1 MALVIF
7 WGQIAMKTQLR
18 KNAQTNYLLKLQN
31 LVGSELKIRINNNR
45 STMLH
50 VRWHED
56 KTQVSLHQ
64 MFLQAPHKVQKA
76 LANYIRS
83 DSAVLEPL
91 VKAYIDK
98 NVPTLDH
105 SHLIDPKQITTR
117 GSSYNLKSLYN
128 KINRRYFGGSLDL
141 QITWFG
147 DSNSR
152 FSTKCTL
159 GLYYD
164 VVKLVKIHRLLDNPS
179 VPSYVIEYVIYHEM
193 VHAVCPPVVYESGR
207 NCIHTKEFKELES
220 VFEQYEE
227 ARDWLIKNQKNF
239 FASKE
244 DNSNGRTQQM
254 GKHKAPKKQSGCRKR
269 QNIYTYL

>member
-1 MALVIF
+1 
-7 WGQIAMKTQLR
+7 MKTDYAR
-18 KNAQTNYLLKLQN
+18 KLQN
-31 LVGSELKIRINNNR
+31 LVGSELSIRINNNR

-56 KTQVSLHQ
+56 KTQVSLHR
-64 MFLQAPHKVQKA
+64 MFLHAPHKVQQA
-76 LANYIRS
+76 LASYIRR
-83 DSAVLEPL
+83 DDEVIAPA

-105 SHLIDPKQITTR
+105 SHLLSPEQLITR
-117 GSSYNLKSLYN
+117 GSTYNLKTLYN
-128 KINRRYFGGSLDL
+128 KINKRYFGSSLDL
-141 QITWFG
+141 QISWFG
-147 DSNSR
+147 DANSR
-152 FSTKCTL
+152 FSSKCTL

-193 VHAVCPPVVYESGR
+193 VHAVCPPFTYESGR
-207 NCIHTKEFKELES
+207 KCIHTKDFKELES
-220 VFEQYEE
+220 VFEHFEE
-227 ARDWLIKNQKNF
+227 ARDWLTKHHRNF

-244 DNSNGRTQQM
+244 DNCNGRTQQM
-254 GKHKAPKKQSGCRKR
+254 GKHKAPKKQSGCRKG